1 MISKI
6 LAAAAVAATGA
17 CLLLPA
23 LADEAT
29 PENEEG
35 RYVFNKVADGYLRL
49 DSKTG
54 EVSMCS
60 RHTVGWACIA
70 VPEERAVLENEI
82 ARLRAENGALKK
94 DLLSRGL
101 PLPPG
106 TMPEQPRSG
115 QDQSHWRDHTN
126 LDRVMTFV
134 DRVWHRLVDVI
145 ARAQKQVLNKS

>member
-6 LAAAAVAATGA
+6 LALAATGA

-23 LADEAT
+23 LADEAA

-54 EVSMCS
+54 EVSLCS
-60 RHTVGWACIA
+60 RHTVGWACVA
-70 VPEERAVLENEI
+70 VPEDRAVLENEI
-82 ARLRAENGALKK
+82 TRLRAENGALKK
-94 DLLSRGL
+94 DLLARGL

-106 TMPEQPRSG
+106 AMPEGPRPG
-115 QDQSHWRDHTN
+115 EDRQSYWRDHTN
-126 LDRVMTFV
+126 LDRVVTFV
-134 DRVWHRLVDVI
+134 DRMWRRLVDVI